1 MQQCWNPQV
10 PGILT
15 SCAEQTGACVGGGG
29 GTAGAVVPPWWH
41 MVLAVGVIAL
51 VGSYLTNLARESL
64 SDLDAEEPPAAT
76 TSSSPWYARS
86 LWPRSS

>member
-1 MQQCWNPQV
+1 
-10 PGILT
+10 
-15 SCAEQTGACVGGGG
+15 
-29 GTAGAVVPPWWH
+29 VPPWGH

>member
-1 MQQCWNPQV
+1 VGRGW
-10 PGILT
+10 G
-15 SCAEQTGACVGGGG
+15 GGGG